1 MSIGPGKPCGD
12 GETPTGGSGAG
23 RARYPVVVA

>member
-1 MSIGPGKPCGD
+1 MSIVPEKPCGD
-12 GETPTGGSGAG
+12 GETPTGGPGPG